1 MCLIIILIMFVLAI
15 QNMIQEHWIIGGLQ
29 FLIAIGFF
37 VLLLR
42 NIQKARCDRNG
53 SCNNRCVL
61 TGWIT
66 KFFSKK
72 DH

>member
-1 MCLIIILIMFVLAI
+1 MCLIITLIMFGLAI
-15 QNMIQEHWIIGGLQ
+15 QNIIQEHWIVGSIQ

-42 NIQKARCDRNG
+42 NIQKARCDRDG
-53 SCNNRCVL
+53 SCHNGCVL

-66 KFFSKK
+66 KVFTKK